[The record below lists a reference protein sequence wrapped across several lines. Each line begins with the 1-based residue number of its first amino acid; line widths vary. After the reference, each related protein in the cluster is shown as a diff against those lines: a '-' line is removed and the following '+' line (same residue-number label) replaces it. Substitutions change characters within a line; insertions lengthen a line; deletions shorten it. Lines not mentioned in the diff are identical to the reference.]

1 LNEFILPLIFAV
13 SEHAST
19 HVNSSFLRNILN
31 QESTMKRVRI
41 ARGGFTLVELLVVIA
56 IIGILVGLLLPAVQA
71 AREAARRMQCS
82 NNMRQIG
89 LSLHNFES
97 ARKKLPPSSVQLA
110 GTGPFNVTELAE
122 YLKVGRTGTAAN
134 DFAKQCFLTSVL
146 PYLEQQNVLN
156 AGTGF
161 DQKLDW
167 FDIKNQ
173 PAASVRIPTFQCPSS
188 PGLKS
193 VDTARLGSDR
203 AVFAS
208 SGNWMP
214 ATSDYMSVNRANNR
228 AAVWNAI
235 TVSSPA
241 YPGAESIRG
250 ILGSNTFTKLAAIT
264 DGLSNTIMI
273 AEAAGRPSTYH
284 FGRMVDEYAGGTNA
298 YMNGPWAHSGNDI
311 AVDGSTVTTNAAG
324 VRVASTLSSVAG
336 MANTCSL
343 NCSNQGEIYAF
354 HTGGANV
361 ILGDSSVKF
370 LSASIDLRTL
380 MLICSRSDG
389 TPIGDAFG
397 N

>member
-1 LNEFILPLIFAV
+1 
-13 SEHAST
+13 
-19 HVNSSFLRNILN
+19 
-31 QESTMKRVRI
+31 MKRVRTLG
-41 ARGGFTLVELLVVIA
+41 RGFTLVELLVVIA

-89 LSLHNFES
+89 LALHNFES

-122 YLKVGRTGTAAN
+122 YLKVGTTGTVAT

-156 AGTGF
+156 AGAGF
-161 DQKLDW
+161 DQRLDW

-193 VDTARLGSDR
+193 VDTSRLGTDKT
-203 AVFAS
+203 VFAA

-214 ATSDYMSVNRANNR
+214 ATTDYMSVNRANNR
-228 AAVWNAI
+228 SAVWNAI
-235 TVSSPA
+235 TASNPA
-241 YPGAESIRG
+241 YPGNESIRA
-250 ILGSNTFTKLAAIT
+250 ILASNTFTKLAAIT
-264 DGLSNTIMI
+264 DGLTNTIMI
-273 AEAAGRPSTYH
+273 AEAAGRPSTYN
-284 FGRMVDEYAGGTNA
+284 FGRLIDEYAGGTNP

-324 VRVASTLSSVAG
+324 VRVAGTLSSVAG

-361 ILGDSSVKF
+361 ILGDSAVKF

-380 MLICSRSDG
+380 MLICSRADG
-389 TPIGDAFG
+389 TPVGDAFG
-397 N
+397 D